1 MLRFKKLE
9 GAAFRNAS
17 EHIRSEILA
26 KLRRDVEK
34 TGRRDLQAV
43 YEEAQELFK
52 QFLKKRTFEIAL
64 KLEAGYRPN

>member
-1 MLRFKKLE
+1 MQFKKLE
-9 GAAFRNAS
+9 GAAFCNVAD
-17 EHIRSEILA
+17 HIRSEVLA
-26 KLRRDVEK
+26 KLRRDAEK